1 MCTPWRTVGL
11 AVRYNLMM
19 KNSSLELKEQA
30 LKELQKRVEKLK
42 AKPETK
48 KKAGIGDESISI
60 KVEKSQATF
69 KRIKVPGERDI
80 GHGEFFLLLNITAL
94 KEDIYIPL
102 SIASGK
108 KATGFMYH
116 IEGTAEGNIN
126 TTNLSARGDG
136 ITKIT
141 LGTLLYAKIPAL
153 KTGEFRVLIE
163 IRGGT
168 SKEYKVVI
176 NRVNYK
182 FDPSDARYQRLDV
195 EINSKLLKFL

>member
-1 MCTPWRTVGL
+1 
-11 AVRYNLMM
+11 MM
-19 KNSSLELKEQA
+19 KNSPLELKEQA
-30 LKELQKRVEKLK
+30 LKELQKRVEKLNSK
-42 AKPETK
+42 SATK
-48 KKAGIGDESISI
+48 KKAEIGDEFIDI
-60 KVEKSQATF
+60 KVEKSQTGF

-108 KATGFMYH
+108 KATGFIYH
-116 IEGTAEGNIN
+116 IEGTAEGTIY

-141 LGTLLYAKIPAL
+141 LGTLLYVKIPAG
-153 KTGEFRVLIE
+153 KVADFRMLIE

-176 NRVNYK
+176 NRINYK
-182 FDPSDARYQRLDV
+182 LNPSDARYKRLDV
-195 EINSKLLKFL
+195 EINSKVLKFL

>member
-1 MCTPWRTVGL
+1 
-11 AVRYNLMM
+11 M
-19 KNSSLELKEQA
+19 KNSSLELKKEA
-30 LKELQKRVEKLK
+30 FKELQNRVEKLQS
-42 AKPETK
+42 KPKTK
-48 KKAGIGDESISI
+48 KRAETNDDFIGI

-80 GHGEFFLLLNITAL
+80 GHGDFFLLLEITAL

-108 KATGFMYH
+108 KATGFIYH
-116 IEGTAEGNIN
+116 IEGTAEGTIN
-126 TTNLSARGDG
+126 TTNISARGDD

-141 LGTLLYAKIPAL
+141 LGTLLYAKIPAG
-153 KTGEFRVLIE
+153 KTAEFRMLIE

-182 FDPSDARYQRLDV
+182 LDPSDARYKRFNV
-195 EINSKLLKFL
+195 EINSKVLKFL